1 MNGVYKMT
9 LTKLSTRRI
18 LAHPECDYL
27 NAQFL
32 RNVYRAYMKEKII
45 DAIELYQLIHGGSP
59 LVLVSRQWSCPR
71 VPERVV
77 GIIEE
82 LFPSL
87 NFLWYPLVF
96 ASE

>member
-1 MNGVYKMT
+1 MT

-32 RNVYRAYMKEKII
+32 RNVYKAYRKEKII
-45 DAIELYQLIHGGSP
+45 DAIELYQLIHDGSP
-59 LVLVSRQWSCPR
+59 LVLVSRQWSYPR

-82 LFPSL
+82 LSPPL
-87 NFLWYPLVF
+87 NTLW
-96 ASE
+96 